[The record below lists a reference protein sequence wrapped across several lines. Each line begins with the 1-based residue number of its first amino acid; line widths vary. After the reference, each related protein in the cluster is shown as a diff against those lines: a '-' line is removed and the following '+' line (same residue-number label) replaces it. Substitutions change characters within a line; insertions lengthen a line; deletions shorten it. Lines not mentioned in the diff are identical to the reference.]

1 MYDLGKQF
9 KINEKDLKVDPK
21 AILMGQKFRIQ
32 VLTERLIRFEYSESG
47 KFIDSASARVIKR
60 NFELPKFTI
69 KEDEVFYYI
78 ETKYVTIK
86 YQKNAKFS
94 EKSLSGTIQ
103 FSKKEWF
110 YTQKEVKNYGGTT
123 ISLDNVEK
131 MPSLEKGLFN
141 PDFYL
146 TFDDSNSVLLDENS
160 NVYKRDDKSIDFYLF
175 AYSNDFN
182 EVLKDYFT
190 LTGYPA
196 FIPRYSLGTWWSRD
210 IPYGDEHIL
219 PLINK
224 FKNNMIPISI
234 FLFDKDWSYKDEKIS
249 KSSGFTFNPNLIKK
263 PEKTIEALHQLNVKV
278 GVKVNPK
285 DGIFPYEKN
294 FEVASQYISVNDKGY
309 IDFNPFDARFM
320 DLYFKIFIHPLENLG
335 VDFFWNDYDVLNN
348 RNSLFIL
355 NDYMKKDMERDGK
368 RSLIL
373 ARNANFAPHR
383 YPILYSG
390 KNIISFEVLKYLPLF
405 NITAAN
411 IGVSYWSH
419 DVGGSVG
426 GIEDN
431 ELYIRSVQFG
441 VFSPFLR
448 FNTEY
453 GTYYKREPWR
463 WDVVTN
469 NIVSYYLRLRSQLI
483 PYLYTEIYHY
493 HKDGIP
499 LIRPL
504 YYDYPNV
511 YDNPN
516 YINEYYFGSQL
527 LISPIVKQSDPL
539 IDRTI
544 QKFFIPEGVWYD
556 FKTGKKFIGNKKYV
570 SFYNIENYPVFV
582 KAGGIIPTSGINDL
596 MNTEPP
602 KELEIHVFPGKSN
615 TYKLYEDDGLT
626 NQYNEGK
633 YIITNIDYNYLNDNY
648 TLIISSLEGKS
659 DLLFLKRD
667 YKIRFRNTKQAN
679 NVKVYANDQEIPF
692 TPYLMDN
699 DFIIEVK
706 DVPTSVQLTINCLGS
721 DIEIDAL
728 MLINDDIDSIL
739 SDLKVP
745 TNLKDTIASI
755 LFSEELSIQ
764 KKRVEIRKLKKKGL
778 DSRSVK
784 IFLRLIEYMSEV

>member
-1 MYDLGKQF
+1 M
-9 KINEKDLKVDPK
+9 
-21 AILMGQKFRIQ
+21 
-32 VLTERLIRFEYSESG
+32 
-47 KFIDSASARVIKR
+47 
-60 NFELPKFTI
+60 
-69 KEDEVFYYI
+69 
-78 ETKYVTIK
+78 
-86 YQKNAKFS
+86 
-94 EKSLSGTIQ
+94 
-103 FSKKEWF
+103 
-110 YTQKEVKNYGGTT
+110 
-123 ISLDNVEK
+123 SLDNVTK
-131 MPSLEKGLFN
+131 MPSLTKGLFN
-141 PDFYL
+141 PDFFFTL
-146 TFDDSNSVLLDENS
+146 DDSDSVLLDEFS
-160 NVYKRDDKSIDFYLF
+160 NVYKRDSTSKDFYLF

-210 IPYGDEHIL
+210 IPYSDEHIL
-219 PLINK
+219 PLLNK
-224 FKNNMIPISI
+224 FRMNNIPISI
-234 FLFDKDWSYKDEKIS
+234 FLFDKDWSFKDEKLS
-249 KSSGFTFNPNLIKK
+249 KSSGFTFNPNLIKN
-263 PEKTIEALHQLNVKV
+263 PEATISELHQMNIRV

-294 FEVASQYISVNDKGY
+294 FEIARGYIPVNEKGY

-320 DLYFKIFIHPLENLG
+320 DLYFKIFLHPLEKIG
-335 VDFFWNDYDVLNN
+335 IDFFWNDYDVLNN
-348 RNSLFIL
+348 RNSLFL
-355 NDYMKKDMERDGK
+355 LTDYMKKDMARAEK
-368 RSLIL
+368 RSFIL
-373 ARNANFAPHR
+373 GRNANFAPHR

-390 KNIISFEVLKYLPLF
+390 KNVISFEVLKMLPLF
-405 NITAAN
+405 NITASN

-419 DVGGSVG
+419 DVGGSIG

-469 NIVSYYLRLRSQLI
+469 DIVSYYLRLRSQII

-493 HKDGIP
+493 HKDGIS

-511 YDNPN
+511 YDNPT
-516 YINEYYFGSQL
+516 YINEYYFGSSM
-527 LISPIVKQSDPL
+527 LISPIVKKSDPL

-582 KAGGIIPTSGINDL
+582 KAGSIIPLSGVNDL
-596 MNTEPP
+596 MSIEPP
-602 KELEIHVFPGKSN
+602 KELEIHIFPGQSN
-615 TYKLYEDDGLT
+615 SYNLYEDDGIT
-626 NQYNEGK
+626 ENYKNGK
-633 YIITNIDYNYLNDNY
+633 FVVTNIDYNYLNNNY
-648 TLIISSLEGKS
+648 TLIIRAVEGKS

-667 YKIRFRNTKQAN
+667 YKIRFRNTKEATS
-679 NVKVYANDQEIPF
+679 VKVYANDVEIPF
-692 TPYLMDN
+692 TSYLMDN
-699 DFIIEVK
+699 DFVVEVK
-706 DVPTSVQLTINCLGS
+706 EVSTSSQLTINCAGR

-745 TNLKDTIASI
+745 TKLKDTIASI
-755 LFSEELSIQ
+755 LFSETLSIS
-764 KKRVEIRKLKKKGL
+764 KKRIEIRKLKRKGL

>member
-1 MYDLGKQF
+1 
-9 KINEKDLKVDPK
+9 
-21 AILMGQKFRIQ
+21 
-32 VLTERLIRFEYSESG
+32 
-47 KFIDSASARVIKR
+47 
-60 NFELPKFTI
+60 
-69 KEDEVFYYI
+69 
-78 ETKYVTIK
+78 
-86 YQKNAKFS
+86 
-94 EKSLSGTIQ
+94 
-103 FSKKEWF
+103 
-110 YTQKEVKNYGGTT
+110 
-123 ISLDNVEK
+123 
-131 MPSLEKGLFN
+131 
-141 PDFYL
+141 
-146 TFDDSNSVLLDENS
+146 
-160 NVYKRDDKSIDFYLF
+160 
-175 AYSNDFN
+175 
-182 EVLKDYFT
+182 
-190 LTGYPA
+190 
-196 FIPRYSLGTWWSRD
+196 
-210 IPYGDEHIL
+210 
-219 PLINK
+219 
-224 FKNNMIPISI
+224 
-234 FLFDKDWSYKDEKIS
+234 
-249 KSSGFTFNPNLIKK
+249 
-263 PEKTIEALHQLNVKV
+263 
-278 GVKVNPK
+278 
-285 DGIFPYEKN
+285 
-294 FEVASQYISVNDKGY
+294 
-309 IDFNPFDARFM
+309 M

-335 VDFFWNDYDVLNN
+335 VDFFWNDYDVLTN

-373 ARNANFAPHR
+373 GRNANFAPHR

-390 KNIISFEVLKYLPLF
+390 KNIISFEVLKFLPLF

-504 YYDYPNV
+504 YYDYQNI

-648 TLIISSLEGKS
+648 TLIISPLEGKS

-778 DSRSVK
+778 DSRSVR